1 MAIQFPLSVESYANT
16 PVVKGVLE
24 GARRKLARSV
34 HPKEP
39 LSYDVVADITRSL
52 STESPSIADIRFL
65 FILFAGYA
73 RCSSYQVEG
82 YYDFQSFHVDFSG

>member
-16 PVVKGVLE
+16 PMAKGFLE

-34 HPKEP
+34 QPKEP

-52 STESPSIADIRFL
+52 STESPSLADIRFL
-65 FILFAGYA
+65 FMLVVGYA
-73 RCSSYQVEG
+73 RRFFV
-82 YYDFQSFHVDFSG
+82 SG